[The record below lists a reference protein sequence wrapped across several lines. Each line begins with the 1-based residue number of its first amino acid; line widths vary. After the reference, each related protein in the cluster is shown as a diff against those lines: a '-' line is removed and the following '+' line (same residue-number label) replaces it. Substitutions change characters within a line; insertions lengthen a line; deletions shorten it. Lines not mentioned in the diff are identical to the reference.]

1 MHDYHISLSL
11 PLLLYTHSDSSQ
23 SKQQQQQEGHRR
35 ERRLSLGSRRVS
47 LRHQESSPPT
57 VPCRRPRS
65 VLYDQPPHLLS
76 ASTQPFLP
84 ATTRSHSHQN
94 LALSPAVPSVSTAPP
109 PHCVGGSLSAA
120 ASDHLYTTPAKI
132 SYSSYSGGG
141 GGGGSSGSSVC
152 QPPLVSQLSIAS
164 SCAADSPSP
173 VERDGVGRTLLPH
186 NSTTSRCSSSLPAS
200 KVSTSSTTV
209 EYNATTAA
217 SDRLNTASP
226 TKHVTRAD
234 APYSSASHNQ
244 YSGTGSF
251 TATSSNMVKDAT
263 PTVYVDS
270 GRPHPHPR
278 THLPVTSSGG
288 SSLSSKLQHRLM
300 GSNSNPEFPI
310 LQEIPQHMNP
320 EKRAMSSS
328 SLYERTVKSSV
339 APVDAQAISPSREKL
354 NTLSHHVYSSFDENI
369 NQPATSLGYLTIYNG
384 PNSLSA
390 DRGSSDP
397 GTSHPMFSIVQK
409 ILHEM
414 AQKLNVT
421 PEHTQSLIN
430 SIYSND
436 LSLSLPPAEQSSNK
450 ARPHSLSDVP
460 TCIGIEPSAEN
471 LLAEMNVEVSEK
483 PLEVKFGVPA
493 AGFVTVLYQATRKR
507 SSPMHSGMKQME
519 ASHILKVRRK
529 S

>member
-1 MHDYHISLSL
+1 M
-11 PLLLYTHSDSSQ
+11 
-23 SKQQQQQEGHRR
+23 
-35 ERRLSLGSRRVS
+35 
-47 LRHQESSPPT
+47 
-57 VPCRRPRS
+57 
-65 VLYDQPPHLLS
+65 
-76 ASTQPFLP
+76 
-84 ATTRSHSHQN
+84 
-94 LALSPAVPSVSTAPP
+94 
-109 PHCVGGSLSAA
+109 
-120 ASDHLYTTPAKI
+120 
-132 SYSSYSGGG
+132 
-141 GGGGSSGSSVC
+141 C

-173 VERDGVGRTLLPH
+173 VERDGIGRTLLPH
-186 NSTTSRCSSSLPAS
+186 NSTTSCCSSSLPAS

-226 TKHVTRAD
+226 TKHMTRTD
-234 APYSSASHNQ
+234 AAYSSASHNQ
-244 YSGTGSF
+244 YSNTGSF
-251 TATSSNMVKDAT
+251 TATSSNVIKDAT

-278 THLPVTSSGG
+278 TYLPVTSSGG
-288 SSLSSKLQHRLM
+288 SSLSSKFQHRLM

-310 LQEIPQHMNP
+310 LPEVPQHMNP

-328 SLYERTVKSSV
+328 SLYEQTVKSSV

-354 NTLSHHVYSSFDENI
+354 NTLSHHVYSSFDENF

-384 PNSLSA
+384 PKSLSA
-390 DRGSSDP
+390 DRGSSGP

-421 PEHTQSLIN
+421 SEHTQSLIN

-436 LSLSLPPAEQSSNK
+436 LSSSSPPAEQSSNK

-460 TCIGIEPSAEN
+460 TCIGIEPSAES